1 MQTSRQTRQRY
12 FCVIHLTASHL
23 GLMLFSLTFAFVL
36 ALSFSTPIT
45 STRITNQQAQDV
57 RVLLPGSPVDG
68 QLSRD
73 EAHSYRLAI
82 TSGQF
87 LRVVVAQRG
96 ITVSVKILDPN
107 GQQLAEATNPT
118 SRHSLAL
125 SVIATMSGDH
135 RLEVVAAKVPG
146 AAANG
151 RHVIS
156 IEELK
161 VAGPQEEKRIAVE
174 RNFIEGRQ
182 LQSRGEANS
191 FREASKKYQ
200 DAVLVFR
207 EAGDRLLEATT
218 LQLLGNVT
226 HNLGNPRRAVLY
238 YTEALSIWRA
248 LEDRS
253 GQAQTLNSLGWS
265 YFGLGELQKALEN
278 YNQAL
283 PLWREL
289 SEPRGEAQAISAAG
303 AARESLGDR
312 QKALEH
318 YLKALPLIRQSG
330 DRALEAY
337 TLNNMSWLYFRM
349 DETQKALDHSHQA
362 LPIWEEVKNTA
373 GKATALPQHCF
384 RLQRFES
391 AREGPRLL
399 RTLAEALASFREP
412 LR

>member
-12 FCVIHLTASHL
+12 FCVNHLTASHL

-45 STRITNQQAQDV
+45 SARITNQQAQDV

-161 VAGPQEEKRIAVE
+161 GPAHKRRNASRSSGTSSKGDNCNLVE
-174 RNFIEGRQ
+174 RQTLFARLAKSIKTRFWFFARLVIDCSRQ
-182 LQSRGEANS
+182 QHFSYSATSHTIWAILVAPSSITRKHFQSGA
-191 FREASKKYQ
+191 
-200 DAVLVFR
+200 
-207 EAGDRLLEATT
+207 LLKIDP
-218 LQLLGNVT
+218 VK
-226 HNLGNPRRAVLY
+226 PRRLTV
-238 YTEALSIWRA
+238 
-248 LEDRS
+248 
-253 GQAQTLNSLGWS
+253 
-265 YFGLGELQKALEN
+265 
-278 YNQAL
+278 
-283 PLWREL
+283 
-289 SEPRGEAQAISAAG
+289 
-303 AARESLGDR
+303 
-312 QKALEH
+312 
-318 YLKALPLIRQSG
+318 
-330 DRALEAY
+330 
-337 TLNNMSWLYFRM
+337 
-349 DETQKALDHSHQA
+349 
-362 LPIWEEVKNTA
+362 
-373 GKATALPQHCF
+373 
-384 RLQRFES
+384 
-391 AREGPRLL
+391 
-399 RTLAEALASFREP
+399 
-412 LR
+412 